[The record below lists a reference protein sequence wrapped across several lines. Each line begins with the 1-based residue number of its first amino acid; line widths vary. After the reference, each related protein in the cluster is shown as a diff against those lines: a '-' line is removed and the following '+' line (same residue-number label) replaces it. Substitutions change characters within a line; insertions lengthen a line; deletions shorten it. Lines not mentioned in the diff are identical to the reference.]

1 MEELYDSDTTMIA
14 SNFFDKLVNDI
25 RSSRLNFLFELT
37 PFGAKISLKKSFIK
51 DKSGTPIYKPFF
63 EDAKFIQCE
72 KTCNTHVTEAELCS
86 MKNKYKMVVNEL
98 DVAFETI
105 KKLEKSI
112 TERDETIR
120 NIEFSKQ
127 HAKAAAEKLNTMLVE
142 QRSKFERDRKEK
154 VKDY

>member
-1 MEELYDSDTTMIA
+1 M
-14 SNFFDKLVNDI
+14 
-25 RSSRLNFLFELT
+25 
-37 PFGAKISLKKSFIK
+37 KKSFIK
-51 DKSGTPIYKPFF
+51 DKSGTPIYKPFL
-63 EDAKFIQCE
+63 EDAKFIHCE

-120 NIEFSKQ
+120 NIEY
-127 HAKAAAEKLNTMLVE
+127 HAC
-142 QRSKFERDRKEK
+142 
-154 VKDY
+154 